1 MLFSGPLQPPLL
13 GAAVAS
19 AKLHL
24 QPEFSLLQQAL
35 VDRIDRTIDLA
46 GTLGVPFVNSDR
58 TPIFFVRFGAA
69 SAAISAVTSLRRQG
83 IYTCVS
89 VFPAVPQNQAGLR
102 ITISLHNT
110 VSDIEQL
117 MTAIAAE
124 TRRFGLGA
132 DAEVTV
138 ARPSSSP
145 PAPAA
150 SSVRPAPLS
159 ST

>member
-1 MLFSGPLQPPLL
+1 
-13 GAAVAS
+13 
-19 AKLHL
+19 
-24 QPEFSLLQQAL
+24 
-35 VDRIDRTIDLA
+35 
-46 GTLGVPFVNSDR
+46 
-58 TPIFFVRFGAA
+58 
-69 SAAISAVTSLRRQG
+69 VTSLRRQG

-117 MTAIAAE
+117 MAALAAE

-132 DAEVTV
+132 EAEIAVVPPPSTR
-138 ARPSSSP
+138 AGTAPSSV
-145 PAPAA
+145 AP
-150 SSVRPAPLS
+150 SPLS